1 MGEITRRMSEI
12 QGGGQKRRERY
23 RDGDKGEVS
32 ESRPGDGVV
41 CGSGRSL
48 AGRNALATAGRTV
61 DL

>member
-12 QGGGQKRRERY
+12 QGGGRNGVKD